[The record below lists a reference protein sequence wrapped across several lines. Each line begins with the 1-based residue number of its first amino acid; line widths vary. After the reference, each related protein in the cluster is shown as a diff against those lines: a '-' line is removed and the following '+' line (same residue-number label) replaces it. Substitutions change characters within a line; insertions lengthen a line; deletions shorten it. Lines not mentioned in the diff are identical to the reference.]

1 MKNRYVVILVII
13 SIALFCYGIYSATHV
28 LVDQNNSNPSPKPTN
43 SGKPPKPTVAPSHIN
58 LGGEDEEDNL
68 ED

>member
-28 LVDQNNSNPSPKPTN
+28 LVDQNNSNPSPKPT
-43 SGKPPKPTVAPSHIN
+43 IN